1 MEQRTRSPDP
11 QTEPDHVT
19 RGKQSVDIGTHE
31 CPECEA
37 QISVSDDAVEIV
49 CDDCG
54 LVVSDSRIDRG
65 PEWRSF
71 STEENQQRSRV
82 GAPMTHQLHDKGLS
96 ATISRQNV
104 DAYGNTLASRKR
116 RKMERLRTWDE
127 RYRSKSN
134 QERNLKHALG
144 EISRMAAAL
153 DIAKAD
159 TETAS
164 VIYRRALE
172 DDLLPGR
179 SIEGMA
185 TASLYA
191 AARQGGVPLSLDDF
205 AGVSRVE
212 RRRIQRAYRYLTSEL
227 KIGIAPTDPTQFVPR
242 FASEL
247 DLSDESER
255 QARGLLAAA
264 KCHNIHCGK
273 SPVALAAAAVY
284 AAATLSN
291 ESVTQEAVGTVA
303 HVAPVTIRKRYTE
316 LLDVYED
323 GAR

>member
-1 MEQRTRSPDP
+1 MEQRTRSSDR
-11 QTEPDHVT
+11 QTQTDHVT
-19 RGKQSVDIGTHE
+19 HPDRNVSVGSLE
-31 CPECEA
+31 CPECDA
-37 QISVSDDAVEIV
+37 QITVPDDAVEV
-49 CDDCG
+49 ACDDCG
-54 LVVSDSRIDRG
+54 LVVSESLIDRG
-65 PEWRSF
+65 PEWRAF
-71 STEENQQRSRV
+71 STEENRDRSRV

-96 ATISRQNV
+96 ATISQQNV
-104 DAYGNTLASRKR
+104 DAQGNSLGVRKR
-116 RKMERLRTWDE
+116 RKMQRLRTWDE
-127 RYRSKSN
+127 RYRSKTN

-153 DIAKAD
+153 DIARSES
-159 TETAS
+159 ETAS

-172 DDLLPGR
+172 ADLLPGR

-191 AARQGGVPLSLDDF
+191 AARQGGAPLSLDDF
-205 AGVSRVE
+205 AVVSRVE

-227 KIGIAPTDPTQFVPR
+227 QIGIPPTDPTQFVPR
-242 FASEL
+242 FTSEL

-255 QARGLLAAA
+255 QARALLDAA
-264 KCHNIHCGK
+264 KRQNVHSGK

-303 HVAPVTIRKRYTE
+303 HIAPVTIRKRYTE

-323 GAR
+323 

>member
-1 MEQRTRSPDP
+1 MEQRTRSPDR
-11 QTEPDHVT
+11 QTETDHES
-19 RGKQSVDIGTHE
+19 RENRNVDTGARE

-37 QISVSDDAVEIV
+37 QITASSDAAEIV

-54 LVVSDSRIDRG
+54 LVVSESRIDRG

-82 GAPMTHQLHDKGLS
+82 GAPMTYQLHDKGLS
-96 ATISRQNV
+96 ARIGQRNV
-104 DAYGNTLASRKR
+104 DAYGNALANRKR
-116 RKMERLRTWDE
+116 RKMQRLRTWDE

-134 QERNLKHALG
+134 RERNLKHALG

-153 DIAKAD
+153 DISKSNA
-159 TETAS
+159 ETAS

-191 AARQGGVPLSLDDF
+191 AARQGDVPLSLDDF
-205 AGVSRVE
+205 AVVSRVE
-212 RRRIQRAYRYLTSEL
+212 RRRIQRAYRYITSEL
-227 KIGIAPTDPTQFVPR
+227 AIGIAPTDPTQFVPR
-242 FASEL
+242 FVSEL

-255 QARGLLAAA
+255 QARGLLDAA
-264 KCHNIHCGK
+264 KRHNVHSGK

-291 ESVTQEAVGTVA
+291 EPVTQERVGTVA
-303 HVAPVTIRKRYTE
+303 RVAPVTIRKRYTE
-316 LLDVYED
+316 LLEVYED
-323 GAR
+323 